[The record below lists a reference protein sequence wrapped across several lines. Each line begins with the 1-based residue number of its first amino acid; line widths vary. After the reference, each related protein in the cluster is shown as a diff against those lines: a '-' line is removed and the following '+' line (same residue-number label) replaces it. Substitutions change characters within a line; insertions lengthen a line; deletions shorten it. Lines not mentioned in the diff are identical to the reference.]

1 MCSVRLWELKT
12 DGQKRETLGVG
23 WGQQEE
29 GIYGQ
34 GNGECVYNQ
43 EKGTS

>member
-1 MCSVRLWELKT
+1 MDRRERLWE
-12 DGQKRETLGVG
+12 
-23 WGQQEE
+23 WAEE